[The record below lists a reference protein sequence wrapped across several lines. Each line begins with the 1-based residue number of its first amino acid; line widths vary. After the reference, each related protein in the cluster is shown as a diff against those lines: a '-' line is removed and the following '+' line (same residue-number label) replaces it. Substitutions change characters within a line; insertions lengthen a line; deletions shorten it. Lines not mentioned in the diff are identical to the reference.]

1 MNHLKEFC
9 KRPEENIE
17 FFLTYADN
25 FAIVF
30 FKKQGFKMPV
40 TMPRERWAP
49 FIKDYEGG
57 TLMECYINPRIEYL
71 STSAMNARQRL
82 VIEQKVSQLTTNAK
96 IWPGLCWAEGVT
108 SYVRKQLPSLCFCN
122 SLNRYAL
129 DAIPGIKE
137 AGWSSEASVLML
149 GKKERG
155 SRL

>member
-57 TLMECYINPRIEYL
+57 TLMECYINPRIEYV
-71 STSAMNARQRL
+71 RRL
-82 VIEQKVSQLTTNAK
+82 LASV
-96 IWPGLCWAEGVT
+96 
-108 SYVRKQLPSLCFCN
+108 CFCN
-122 SLNRYAL
+122 SLVRNL
-129 DAIPGIKE
+129 HFG
-137 AGWSSEASVLML
+137 
-149 GKKERG
+149 
-155 SRL
+155 

>member
-9 KRPEENIE
+9 KRPDENIE

-49 FIKDYEGG
+49 YIKDYEGG

-71 STSAMNARQRL
+71 STTAMIARQRQ
-82 VIEQKVSQLTTNAK
+82 VIEQKVAELTTNAK
-96 IWPGLCWAEGVT
+96 VWPGLSWGDGV
-108 SYVRKQLPSLCFCN
+108 VAHP
-122 SLNRYAL
+122 L
-129 DAIPGIKE
+129 DQIPGIKE
-137 AGWSSEASVLML
+137 AGWNCEVKLAAGCLIELCLTPAVAGVSACLSNT
-149 GKKERG
+149 R
-155 SRL
+155 

>member
-71 STSAMNARQRL
+71 STSAMIARQRL

-96 IWPGLCWAEGVT
+96 IWPGLCWGEGV
-108 SYVRKQLPSLCFCN
+108 PSF
-122 SLNRYAL
+122 AL

-149 GKKERG
+149 GNKERG
-155 SRL
+155 SGL